1 MLCRRVVRQV
11 KASLVQTKVP
21 TMEQSMQRRSP
32 AFVRTTE
39 GEQRSTP
46 IPPRVSL
53 EQVLPQVA
61 DEAPGAALGSAR
73 QPGARTIRGMLD
85 DGLLP
90 GSKPSRDR

>member
-1 MLCRRVVRQV
+1 MLCRRIVRQV

-21 TMEQSMQRRSP
+21 TMEQSMQRWSP

-39 GEQRSTP
+39 GEHCSTP

-61 DEAPGAALGSAR
+61 DVSAR
-73 QPGARTIRGMLD
+73 RSPGFSTSAGRKDDPGHAR
-85 DGLLP
+85 
-90 GSKPSRDR
+90 